1 MFVYLQKD
9 GGIVAEKAKARHI
22 ITVITCVRGL
32 KAVLESVD
40 ISPYAEMVNE
50 HSTIERVD
58 RAIFVIDRRGDKR
71 RTHGTVEIVPT
82 ISEHT
87 VSVIAVI
94 ACVA

>member
-1 MFVYLQKD
+1 M
-9 GGIVAEKAKARHI
+9 AEKAKARHI

-32 KAVLESVD
+32 KAVLETVD
-40 ISPYAEMVNE
+40 ITPYAEMVNE

-71 RTHGTVEIVPT
+71 RTHSAVEIVPT
-82 ISEHT
+82 ISEHA

>member
-1 MFVYLQKD
+1 M
-9 GGIVAEKAKARHI
+9 AEKAKARHI
-22 ITVITCVRGL
+22 ITVITGVRCL

-40 ISPYAEMVNE
+40 ISPYTEMVNE

-71 RTHGTVEIVPT
+71 CTYGTVEIVPT

-87 VSVIAVI
+87 VLVIAII